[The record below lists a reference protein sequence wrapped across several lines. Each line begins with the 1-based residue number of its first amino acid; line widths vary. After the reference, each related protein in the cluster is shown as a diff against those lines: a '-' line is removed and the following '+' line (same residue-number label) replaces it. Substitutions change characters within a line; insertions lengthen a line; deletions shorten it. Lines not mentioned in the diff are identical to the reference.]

1 MKKSKMSPEIE
12 KTSSKFN
19 NNFFFKLYFMR
30 GIKKNFNYSF
40 ILYFKLNIF
49 IILVLIF
56 KKPII
61 KILKTKD

>member
-1 MKKSKMSPEIE
+1 MH
-12 KTSSKFN
+12 
-19 NNFFFKLYFMR
+19 
-30 GIKKNFNYSF
+30 GINKNFNYSF
-40 ILYFKLNIF
+40 VVYFKLNIF

>member
-19 NNFFFKLYFMR
+19 NNFFFQIIFYTWN
-30 GIKKNFNYSF
+30 KKNLNYSF
-40 ILYFKLNIF
+40 IIYFKLNIF